1 MQRPAMIKSLL
12 ACVVLLASSI
22 SSAQAATQVHAE
34 VVSFSGNITCPDL
47 YPIKTGSSS
56 GGNYTTT
63 CYSELAWSLNML
75 GGDDWQSWIDGT
87 YVPTPTPTPTV
98 TVTPAPVIQTRTV
111 TQTIIEPCPVVAP
124 PEKRKEIRQA
134 IKAKLKE
141 VRQLRK
147 QLKGTQK
154 LKR

>member
-1 MQRPAMIKSLL
+1 MIKSLL